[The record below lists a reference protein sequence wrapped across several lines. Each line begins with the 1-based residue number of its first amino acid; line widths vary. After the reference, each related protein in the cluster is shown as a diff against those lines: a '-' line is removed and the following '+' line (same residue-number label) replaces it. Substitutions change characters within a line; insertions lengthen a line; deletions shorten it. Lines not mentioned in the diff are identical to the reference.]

1 MNGEG
6 LQFQSLLL
14 KCVVFGSSEFLGA
27 EGASVIGMTVHV
39 TNVADPIAANVDSIP
54 VPAQV
59 QRHGF
64 YRFGLKR
71 FFDLALVLM
80 AAPIV
85 LPFIAILAMAIA
97 VDGHS
102 PFFRQ
107 ERVGKDGRRFTMWKF
122 RTMVHD
128 AEELLERHLAENSD
142 ARDEWKAKQKLA
154 SDPRCTRVGR
164 ALRRTSMDELPQL
177 LNVLAGDMSLVGPRP
192 MLPAQQSLYPGRAYY
207 NLRPGMTGA
216 WQVSKRNEAVFA
228 ERAGYD
234 DHYDAKLS
242 LATDVGLL
250 FKTVA
255 VVVHGTGY

>member
-1 MNGEG
+1 
-6 LQFQSLLL
+6 
-14 KCVVFGSSEFLGA
+14 
-27 EGASVIGMTVHV
+27 MTVHV

-54 VPAQV
+54 VSPYAP
-59 QRHGF
+59 RHGI

-71 FFDLALVLM
+71 AFDLFLVLL
-80 AAPIV
+80 ATPIV
-85 LPFIAILAMAIA
+85 LPFVVILAAAIA
-97 VDGHS
+97 ADGYS

-122 RTMVHD
+122 RTMVPN

-142 ARDEWKAKQKLA
+142 ARIEWELKQKLS
-154 SDPRCTRVGR
+154 SDPRCTRIGR

-192 MLPAQQSLYPGRAYY
+192 MMPSQQSLYPGRSYY
-207 NLRPGMTGA
+207 NLRPGMTGP
-216 WQVSKRNEAVFA
+216 WQVSKRNEGEFA

-234 DHYDAKLS
+234 DYYDARLS
-242 LATDVGLL
+242 FIADARLL

-255 VVVHGTGY
+255 VVAHGTGY